1 MARTEYGTTWWGE
14 QWLNALTHIDYA
26 NRIPRGKTYAN
37 TGKVKSFRLDFEQH
51 AVKARVIGHY
61 DPFYTVTLK
70 LPEISREQREKLLDA
85 VASSPLIL
93 AKLSARELSPD
104 ILPLCEKIGI
114 RLFPASWRDM
124 DMQCSCPDSAVPCKH
139 IAAVIYKM
147 SQEID
152 ANPFILFALRGID
165 LTKELALRGVEIGRA
180 LNSELPAWRDI
191 LKRADPSDAAG
202 TFDASVMQDSNI
214 TDLYIDDD
222 NTWSAPTEAET
233 KEDWLRSL
241 SALTFKTPA
250 FEPDAQLA
258 LLSEKPAGYVGGNLR
273 ETVRKVLTAAA
284 KVAKAQ
290 LTKLSEHTPPV
301 FVSDEEHPAALIS
314 VNTWGAV
321 RTSET
326 LYWQEFDHESG
337 KLVSCRVGDMRPDGS
352 PVRVHEMFSG
362 FLNAKKLDSEAEEI
376 EAFYDAWVLA
386 AKLMMVQAAMPQ
398 IYEPAEGCFAVRW
411 IPATTSPEIRELTR
425 ELGALFLRVDKPW
438 LEILGR
444 PDAMSAVTMGEIVLG
459 IFIDSFVRA
468 GFEKVRGETLLPD
481 NTALFAADYTD
492 TLENPENTA
501 LRLRLS
507 EWLSPLAQSTASVAV
522 HLKPVLTVRD
532 PWHGSEAHDT
542 DKAAEEP
549 LTVELGFLSMDENA
563 SGGAVGAGYATLKR
577 ILADPAFKP
586 VRFDAMR
593 TAARLSNHCAELTDL
608 LRKGSET
615 TLVTMQE
622 LTPLL
627 FKAIPQL
634 RLLGVKVI
642 LPKSLRKLLA
652 PQATMQIDLA
662 ENWDVSQGFMGLMDL
677 LDFDWKVAVGGEAIS
692 REELKALSAMAGRVV
707 RFHDSFMF
715 VDEKELT
722 RIRNRIEAQ
731 KQGLTKMAIL
741 RAALTGDMDSS
752 PVQLTE
758 AVRTAL
764 QRLLKETDTPIPTT
778 VKATLRPYQERGY
791 RWMMRNVRIGIGS
804 ILADDMGLG
813 KTLQVIT
820 LLEGLRT
827 RRELKGKPALIVVP
841 TSLITNWQRET
852 ARFAPKL
859 KLHVYYGPGRA
870 LPGEKETVHAVLTTY
885 GTLRSSVNT
894 LAEHAW
900 RLLILDEAQAV
911 KNYRTST
918 FKSVRTV
925 KADGV
930 VAMSGTPVENRLMEY
945 WSIMEATNPGLLGS
959 ATGFKNTF
967 AQPIEI
973 EHDEETAEQFKR
985 VTAPFILR
993 RLKTDKAIAPELPQ
1007 KISTDEYCTL
1017 TKEQALLYD
1026 KVVKKSL
1033 EQINDGMSPMERRAM
1048 VLTLMMKLKQICNAP
1063 AQYAKDGSY
1072 ASAEYS
1078 GKMQRL
1084 FGILEDLEAAGR
1096 KVLIFTQFR
1105 EMGKLLQ
1112 KWIGEKTGSTPKFI
1126 HGGVAQKERQA
1137 IVDSFQTNRSDKVLI
1152 LSLKAAGTGLN
1163 LTAAT
1168 AIIHYDLWWNPA
1180 VENQATDR
1188 AYRIGQKSSV
1198 NVYRFISAETFEEKI
1213 NTMIE
1218 SKKALAEMTVETGE
1232 NWIGDLSKNELQEIF
1247 TLQTH

>member
-1 MARTEYGTTWWGE
+1 
-14 QWLNALTHIDYA
+14 
-26 NRIPRGKTYAN
+26 
-37 TGKVKSFRLDFEQH
+37 
-51 AVKARVIGHY
+51 
-61 DPFYTVTLK
+61 
-70 LPEISREQREKLLDA
+70 
-85 VASSPLIL
+85 
-93 AKLSARELSPD
+93 
-104 ILPLCEKIGI
+104 
-114 RLFPASWRDM
+114 
-124 DMQCSCPDSAVPCKH
+124 
-139 IAAVIYKM
+139 
-147 SQEID
+147 
-152 ANPFILFALRGID
+152 
-165 LTKELALRGVEIGRA
+165 
-180 LNSELPAWRDI
+180 
-191 LKRADPSDAAG
+191 
-202 TFDASVMQDSNI
+202 
-214 TDLYIDDD
+214 
-222 NTWSAPTEAET
+222 
-233 KEDWLRSL
+233 
-241 SALTFKTPA
+241 
-250 FEPDAQLA
+250 
-258 LLSEKPAGYVGGNLR
+258 
-273 ETVRKVLTAAA
+273 
-284 KVAKAQ
+284 
-290 LTKLSEHTPPV
+290 
-301 FVSDEEHPAALIS
+301 
-314 VNTWGAV
+314 
-321 RTSET
+321 
-326 LYWQEFDHESG
+326 
-337 KLVSCRVGDMRPDGS
+337 
-352 PVRVHEMFSG
+352 
-362 FLNAKKLDSEAEEI
+362 
-376 EAFYDAWVLA
+376 
-386 AKLMMVQAAMPQ
+386 
-398 IYEPAEGCFAVRW
+398 
-411 IPATTSPEIRELTR
+411 
-425 ELGALFLRVDKPW
+425 
-438 LEILGR
+438 
-444 PDAMSAVTMGEIVLG
+444 
-459 IFIDSFVRA
+459 
-468 GFEKVRGETLLPD
+468 
-481 NTALFAADYTD
+481 
-492 TLENPENTA
+492 
-501 LRLRLS
+501 
-507 EWLSPLAQSTASVAV
+507 
-522 HLKPVLTVRD
+522 
-532 PWHGSEAHDT
+532 
-542 DKAAEEP
+542 
-549 LTVELGFLSMDENA
+549 
-563 SGGAVGAGYATLKR
+563 
-577 ILADPAFKP
+577 
-586 VRFDAMR
+586 
-593 TAARLSNHCAELTDL
+593 
-608 LRKGSET
+608 
-615 TLVTMQE
+615 
-622 LTPLL
+622 
-627 FKAIPQL
+627 
-634 RLLGVKVI
+634 
-642 LPKSLRKLLA
+642 
-652 PQATMQIDLA
+652 
-662 ENWDVSQGFMGLMDL
+662 
-677 LDFDWKVAVGGEAIS
+677 
-692 REELKALSAMAGRVV
+692 MAGRVV

-764 QRLLKETDTPIPTT
+764 QRLLKETDTPIPAT

-894 LAEHAW
+894 LAERAW

>member
-1 MARTEYGTTWWGE
+1 M
-14 QWLNALTHIDYA
+14 
-26 NRIPRGKTYAN
+26 
-37 TGKVKSFRLDFEQH
+37 
-51 AVKARVIGHY
+51 
-61 DPFYTVTLK
+61 
-70 LPEISREQREKLLDA
+70 
-85 VASSPLIL
+85 
-93 AKLSARELSPD
+93 
-104 ILPLCEKIGI
+104 
-114 RLFPASWRDM
+114 
-124 DMQCSCPDSAVPCKH
+124 
-139 IAAVIYKM
+139 
-147 SQEID
+147 
-152 ANPFILFALRGID
+152 
-165 LTKELALRGVEIGRA
+165 
-180 LNSELPAWRDI
+180 
-191 LKRADPSDAAG
+191 
-202 TFDASVMQDSNI
+202 
-214 TDLYIDDD
+214 
-222 NTWSAPTEAET
+222 
-233 KEDWLRSL
+233 
-241 SALTFKTPA
+241 
-250 FEPDAQLA
+250 
-258 LLSEKPAGYVGGNLR
+258 
-273 ETVRKVLTAAA
+273 
-284 KVAKAQ
+284 
-290 LTKLSEHTPPV
+290 
-301 FVSDEEHPAALIS
+301 
-314 VNTWGAV
+314 
-321 RTSET
+321 
-326 LYWQEFDHESG
+326 
-337 KLVSCRVGDMRPDGS
+337 
-352 PVRVHEMFSG
+352 
-362 FLNAKKLDSEAEEI
+362 
-376 EAFYDAWVLA
+376 
-386 AKLMMVQAAMPQ
+386 
-398 IYEPAEGCFAVRW
+398 
-411 IPATTSPEIRELTR
+411 
-425 ELGALFLRVDKPW
+425 
-438 LEILGR
+438 
-444 PDAMSAVTMGEIVLG
+444 
-459 IFIDSFVRA
+459 
-468 GFEKVRGETLLPD
+468 
-481 NTALFAADYTD
+481 
-492 TLENPENTA
+492 
-501 LRLRLS
+501 
-507 EWLSPLAQSTASVAV
+507 
-522 HLKPVLTVRD
+522 
-532 PWHGSEAHDT
+532 
-542 DKAAEEP
+542 
-549 LTVELGFLSMDENA
+549 
-563 SGGAVGAGYATLKR
+563 
-577 ILADPAFKP
+577 
-586 VRFDAMR
+586 
-593 TAARLSNHCAELTDL
+593 
-608 LRKGSET
+608 
-615 TLVTMQE
+615 TMQE

-894 LAEHAW
+894 LAERAW

>member
-1 MARTEYGTTWWGE
+1 
-14 QWLNALTHIDYA
+14 
-26 NRIPRGKTYAN
+26 
-37 TGKVKSFRLDFEQH
+37 
-51 AVKARVIGHY
+51 
-61 DPFYTVTLK
+61 
-70 LPEISREQREKLLDA
+70 
-85 VASSPLIL
+85 
-93 AKLSARELSPD
+93 
-104 ILPLCEKIGI
+104 
-114 RLFPASWRDM
+114 
-124 DMQCSCPDSAVPCKH
+124 
-139 IAAVIYKM
+139 
-147 SQEID
+147 
-152 ANPFILFALRGID
+152 
-165 LTKELALRGVEIGRA
+165 
-180 LNSELPAWRDI
+180 
-191 LKRADPSDAAG
+191 
-202 TFDASVMQDSNI
+202 
-214 TDLYIDDD
+214 
-222 NTWSAPTEAET
+222 
-233 KEDWLRSL
+233 
-241 SALTFKTPA
+241 
-250 FEPDAQLA
+250 
-258 LLSEKPAGYVGGNLR
+258 
-273 ETVRKVLTAAA
+273 
-284 KVAKAQ
+284 
-290 LTKLSEHTPPV
+290 
-301 FVSDEEHPAALIS
+301 
-314 VNTWGAV
+314 
-321 RTSET
+321 
-326 LYWQEFDHESG
+326 
-337 KLVSCRVGDMRPDGS
+337 
-352 PVRVHEMFSG
+352 
-362 FLNAKKLDSEAEEI
+362 
-376 EAFYDAWVLA
+376 
-386 AKLMMVQAAMPQ
+386 
-398 IYEPAEGCFAVRW
+398 
-411 IPATTSPEIRELTR
+411 
-425 ELGALFLRVDKPW
+425 
-438 LEILGR
+438 
-444 PDAMSAVTMGEIVLG
+444 
-459 IFIDSFVRA
+459 
-468 GFEKVRGETLLPD
+468 
-481 NTALFAADYTD
+481 
-492 TLENPENTA
+492 
-501 LRLRLS
+501 
-507 EWLSPLAQSTASVAV
+507 
-522 HLKPVLTVRD
+522 
-532 PWHGSEAHDT
+532 
-542 DKAAEEP
+542 
-549 LTVELGFLSMDENA
+549 
-563 SGGAVGAGYATLKR
+563 
-577 ILADPAFKP
+577 
-586 VRFDAMR
+586 MR

-764 QRLLKETDTPIPTT
+764 QRLLKETDTPIPAT

-894 LAEHAW
+894 LAERAW
-900 RLLILDEAQAV
+900 RLLILDEAQSV

>member
-1 MARTEYGTTWWGE
+1 
-14 QWLNALTHIDYA
+14 
-26 NRIPRGKTYAN
+26 
-37 TGKVKSFRLDFEQH
+37 
-51 AVKARVIGHY
+51 
-61 DPFYTVTLK
+61 
-70 LPEISREQREKLLDA
+70 
-85 VASSPLIL
+85 
-93 AKLSARELSPD
+93 
-104 ILPLCEKIGI
+104 
-114 RLFPASWRDM
+114 
-124 DMQCSCPDSAVPCKH
+124 
-139 IAAVIYKM
+139 
-147 SQEID
+147 
-152 ANPFILFALRGID
+152 
-165 LTKELALRGVEIGRA
+165 
-180 LNSELPAWRDI
+180 
-191 LKRADPSDAAG
+191 
-202 TFDASVMQDSNI
+202 
-214 TDLYIDDD
+214 
-222 NTWSAPTEAET
+222 
-233 KEDWLRSL
+233 
-241 SALTFKTPA
+241 
-250 FEPDAQLA
+250 
-258 LLSEKPAGYVGGNLR
+258 
-273 ETVRKVLTAAA
+273 
-284 KVAKAQ
+284 
-290 LTKLSEHTPPV
+290 
-301 FVSDEEHPAALIS
+301 
-314 VNTWGAV
+314 
-321 RTSET
+321 
-326 LYWQEFDHESG
+326 
-337 KLVSCRVGDMRPDGS
+337 
-352 PVRVHEMFSG
+352 
-362 FLNAKKLDSEAEEI
+362 
-376 EAFYDAWVLA
+376 
-386 AKLMMVQAAMPQ
+386 
-398 IYEPAEGCFAVRW
+398 
-411 IPATTSPEIRELTR
+411 
-425 ELGALFLRVDKPW
+425 
-438 LEILGR
+438 
-444 PDAMSAVTMGEIVLG
+444 
-459 IFIDSFVRA
+459 
-468 GFEKVRGETLLPD
+468 
-481 NTALFAADYTD
+481 
-492 TLENPENTA
+492 
-501 LRLRLS
+501 
-507 EWLSPLAQSTASVAV
+507 
-522 HLKPVLTVRD
+522 
-532 PWHGSEAHDT
+532 
-542 DKAAEEP
+542 
-549 LTVELGFLSMDENA
+549 
-563 SGGAVGAGYATLKR
+563 
-577 ILADPAFKP
+577 
-586 VRFDAMR
+586 
-593 TAARLSNHCAELTDL
+593 
-608 LRKGSET
+608 
-615 TLVTMQE
+615 
-622 LTPLL
+622 
-627 FKAIPQL
+627 
-634 RLLGVKVI
+634 
-642 LPKSLRKLLA
+642 
-652 PQATMQIDLA
+652 
-662 ENWDVSQGFMGLMDL
+662 MGLMDL

-894 LAEHAW
+894 LAERAW

-993 RLKTDKAIAPELPQ
+993 RPKTDKAIAPELPQ

>member
-1 MARTEYGTTWWGE
+1 
-14 QWLNALTHIDYA
+14 
-26 NRIPRGKTYAN
+26 
-37 TGKVKSFRLDFEQH
+37 
-51 AVKARVIGHY
+51 
-61 DPFYTVTLK
+61 
-70 LPEISREQREKLLDA
+70 
-85 VASSPLIL
+85 
-93 AKLSARELSPD
+93 
-104 ILPLCEKIGI
+104 
-114 RLFPASWRDM
+114 
-124 DMQCSCPDSAVPCKH
+124 
-139 IAAVIYKM
+139 
-147 SQEID
+147 
-152 ANPFILFALRGID
+152 
-165 LTKELALRGVEIGRA
+165 
-180 LNSELPAWRDI
+180 
-191 LKRADPSDAAG
+191 
-202 TFDASVMQDSNI
+202 
-214 TDLYIDDD
+214 
-222 NTWSAPTEAET
+222 
-233 KEDWLRSL
+233 
-241 SALTFKTPA
+241 
-250 FEPDAQLA
+250 
-258 LLSEKPAGYVGGNLR
+258 
-273 ETVRKVLTAAA
+273 
-284 KVAKAQ
+284 
-290 LTKLSEHTPPV
+290 
-301 FVSDEEHPAALIS
+301 
-314 VNTWGAV
+314 
-321 RTSET
+321 
-326 LYWQEFDHESG
+326 
-337 KLVSCRVGDMRPDGS
+337 
-352 PVRVHEMFSG
+352 
-362 FLNAKKLDSEAEEI
+362 
-376 EAFYDAWVLA
+376 
-386 AKLMMVQAAMPQ
+386 
-398 IYEPAEGCFAVRW
+398 
-411 IPATTSPEIRELTR
+411 
-425 ELGALFLRVDKPW
+425 
-438 LEILGR
+438 
-444 PDAMSAVTMGEIVLG
+444 
-459 IFIDSFVRA
+459 
-468 GFEKVRGETLLPD
+468 
-481 NTALFAADYTD
+481 
-492 TLENPENTA
+492 
-501 LRLRLS
+501 
-507 EWLSPLAQSTASVAV
+507 
-522 HLKPVLTVRD
+522 
-532 PWHGSEAHDT
+532 
-542 DKAAEEP
+542 
-549 LTVELGFLSMDENA
+549 
-563 SGGAVGAGYATLKR
+563 
-577 ILADPAFKP
+577 
-586 VRFDAMR
+586 
-593 TAARLSNHCAELTDL
+593 
-608 LRKGSET
+608 
-615 TLVTMQE
+615 MQE

-764 QRLLKETDTPIPTT
+764 QRLLKETDTPIPAT

-894 LAEHAW
+894 LAERAW

>member
-1 MARTEYGTTWWGE
+1 
-14 QWLNALTHIDYA
+14 
-26 NRIPRGKTYAN
+26 
-37 TGKVKSFRLDFEQH
+37 
-51 AVKARVIGHY
+51 
-61 DPFYTVTLK
+61 
-70 LPEISREQREKLLDA
+70 
-85 VASSPLIL
+85 
-93 AKLSARELSPD
+93 
-104 ILPLCEKIGI
+104 
-114 RLFPASWRDM
+114 
-124 DMQCSCPDSAVPCKH
+124 
-139 IAAVIYKM
+139 
-147 SQEID
+147 
-152 ANPFILFALRGID
+152 
-165 LTKELALRGVEIGRA
+165 
-180 LNSELPAWRDI
+180 
-191 LKRADPSDAAG
+191 
-202 TFDASVMQDSNI
+202 
-214 TDLYIDDD
+214 
-222 NTWSAPTEAET
+222 
-233 KEDWLRSL
+233 
-241 SALTFKTPA
+241 
-250 FEPDAQLA
+250 
-258 LLSEKPAGYVGGNLR
+258 
-273 ETVRKVLTAAA
+273 
-284 KVAKAQ
+284 
-290 LTKLSEHTPPV
+290 
-301 FVSDEEHPAALIS
+301 
-314 VNTWGAV
+314 
-321 RTSET
+321 
-326 LYWQEFDHESG
+326 
-337 KLVSCRVGDMRPDGS
+337 
-352 PVRVHEMFSG
+352 
-362 FLNAKKLDSEAEEI
+362 
-376 EAFYDAWVLA
+376 
-386 AKLMMVQAAMPQ
+386 
-398 IYEPAEGCFAVRW
+398 
-411 IPATTSPEIRELTR
+411 
-425 ELGALFLRVDKPW
+425 
-438 LEILGR
+438 
-444 PDAMSAVTMGEIVLG
+444 
-459 IFIDSFVRA
+459 
-468 GFEKVRGETLLPD
+468 
-481 NTALFAADYTD
+481 
-492 TLENPENTA
+492 
-501 LRLRLS
+501 
-507 EWLSPLAQSTASVAV
+507 
-522 HLKPVLTVRD
+522 
-532 PWHGSEAHDT
+532 
-542 DKAAEEP
+542 
-549 LTVELGFLSMDENA
+549 MDENA

-764 QRLLKETDTPIPTT
+764 QRLLKETDTPIPAT

-894 LAEHAW
+894 LAERAW

>member
-1 MARTEYGTTWWGE
+1 M
-14 QWLNALTHIDYA
+14 
-26 NRIPRGKTYAN
+26 
-37 TGKVKSFRLDFEQH
+37 
-51 AVKARVIGHY
+51 
-61 DPFYTVTLK
+61 
-70 LPEISREQREKLLDA
+70 
-85 VASSPLIL
+85 
-93 AKLSARELSPD
+93 
-104 ILPLCEKIGI
+104 
-114 RLFPASWRDM
+114 
-124 DMQCSCPDSAVPCKH
+124 
-139 IAAVIYKM
+139 
-147 SQEID
+147 
-152 ANPFILFALRGID
+152 
-165 LTKELALRGVEIGRA
+165 
-180 LNSELPAWRDI
+180 
-191 LKRADPSDAAG
+191 
-202 TFDASVMQDSNI
+202 
-214 TDLYIDDD
+214 
-222 NTWSAPTEAET
+222 
-233 KEDWLRSL
+233 
-241 SALTFKTPA
+241 
-250 FEPDAQLA
+250 
-258 LLSEKPAGYVGGNLR
+258 
-273 ETVRKVLTAAA
+273 
-284 KVAKAQ
+284 
-290 LTKLSEHTPPV
+290 
-301 FVSDEEHPAALIS
+301 
-314 VNTWGAV
+314 
-321 RTSET
+321 
-326 LYWQEFDHESG
+326 
-337 KLVSCRVGDMRPDGS
+337 
-352 PVRVHEMFSG
+352 
-362 FLNAKKLDSEAEEI
+362 
-376 EAFYDAWVLA
+376 
-386 AKLMMVQAAMPQ
+386 
-398 IYEPAEGCFAVRW
+398 
-411 IPATTSPEIRELTR
+411 
-425 ELGALFLRVDKPW
+425 
-438 LEILGR
+438 
-444 PDAMSAVTMGEIVLG
+444 
-459 IFIDSFVRA
+459 
-468 GFEKVRGETLLPD
+468 
-481 NTALFAADYTD
+481 
-492 TLENPENTA
+492 
-501 LRLRLS
+501 
-507 EWLSPLAQSTASVAV
+507 
-522 HLKPVLTVRD
+522 
-532 PWHGSEAHDT
+532 
-542 DKAAEEP
+542 
-549 LTVELGFLSMDENA
+549 
-563 SGGAVGAGYATLKR
+563 KR

-692 REELKALSAMAGRVV
+692 CEELKALSAMAGRVV

-764 QRLLKETDTPIPTT
+764 QRLLKETDTPIPAT

-894 LAEHAW
+894 LAERAW

>member
-37 TGKVKSFRLDFEQH
+37 TGKVKSFRLDFDKH

-104 ILPLCEKIGI
+104 ILPLCEKLGI

-191 LKRADPSDAAG
+191 LKRADTSDTAD
-202 TFDASVMQDSNI
+202 TFDASVMHENDI
-214 TDLYIDDD
+214 TDLYIHDD
-222 NTWSAPTEAET
+222 NTWSAPTEEES

-241 SALTFKTPA
+241 SALTFKTPS

-258 LLSEKPAGYVGGNLR
+258 LLAEKPAGYVGGNLR

-301 FVSDEEHPAALIS
+301 FISDEEHPAALIS

-321 RTSET
+321 RTAET
-326 LYWQEFDHESG
+326 LSWQEFDHESG
-337 KLVSCRVGDMRPDGS
+337 KLMPCRVGETRPDGT
-352 PVRVHEMFSG
+352 VIRVHEMFSG

-376 EAFYDAWVLA
+376 EALYDAWVFA
-386 AKLMMVQAAMPQ
+386 AKLMMAEAAMPQ

-411 IPATTSPEIRELTR
+411 IPATTSPEIRDLTR

-481 NTALFAADYTD
+481 DNALFAADYTD
-492 TLENPENTA
+492 TLENPENAA

-532 PWHGSEAHDT
+532 PWHGEEAHDT
-542 DKAAEEP
+542 DTAAEEP
-549 LTVELGFLSMDENA
+549 LTVELGFLSMDESA
-563 SGGAVGAGYATLKR
+563 TGGAVGAGYATLKR

-593 TAARLSNHCAELTDL
+593 TAARLSNHCAELTEL

-652 PQATMQIDLA
+652 PQTTMQIDLT
-662 ENWDVSQGFMGLMDL
+662 EDWDVSQGFMGLMDL

-692 REELKALSAMAGRVV
+692 REELKALTAMAGRVV
-707 RFHDSFMF
+707 RFRDNFMF

-764 QRLLKETDTPIPTT
+764 QTLLKETDTPVPST

-859 KLHVYYGPGRA
+859 KLHVYYGPGRT

-885 GTLRSSVNT
+885 GTLRSSIKT
-894 LAEHAW
+894 LEDRAW

-918 FKSVRTV
+918 FKSVRNV

-945 WSIMEATNPGLLGS
+945 WSIMEAANPGLLGS
-959 ATGFKNTF
+959 AARFKEDF
-967 AQPIEI
+967 AQPIEL
-973 EHDEETAEQFKR
+973 EHNAETAEQFKR

-993 RLKTDKAIAPELPQ
+993 RLKTDKAIAPDLPQ

-1026 KVVKKSL
+1026 KVVKKTL
-1033 EQINDGMSPMERRAM
+1033 KQIDGMSPMERRAT

-1112 KWIGEKTGSTPKFI
+1112 KWIGEKTGTTPKFI

-1232 NWIGDLSKNELQEIF
+1232 NWIGDLSKDELQEIF

>member
-1 MARTEYGTTWWGE
+1 M
-14 QWLNALTHIDYA
+14 
-26 NRIPRGKTYAN
+26 
-37 TGKVKSFRLDFEQH
+37 
-51 AVKARVIGHY
+51 
-61 DPFYTVTLK
+61 
-70 LPEISREQREKLLDA
+70 
-85 VASSPLIL
+85 
-93 AKLSARELSPD
+93 
-104 ILPLCEKIGI
+104 
-114 RLFPASWRDM
+114 
-124 DMQCSCPDSAVPCKH
+124 
-139 IAAVIYKM
+139 
-147 SQEID
+147 
-152 ANPFILFALRGID
+152 
-165 LTKELALRGVEIGRA
+165 
-180 LNSELPAWRDI
+180 
-191 LKRADPSDAAG
+191 
-202 TFDASVMQDSNI
+202 
-214 TDLYIDDD
+214 
-222 NTWSAPTEAET
+222 
-233 KEDWLRSL
+233 
-241 SALTFKTPA
+241 
-250 FEPDAQLA
+250 
-258 LLSEKPAGYVGGNLR
+258 
-273 ETVRKVLTAAA
+273 
-284 KVAKAQ
+284 
-290 LTKLSEHTPPV
+290 
-301 FVSDEEHPAALIS
+301 
-314 VNTWGAV
+314 
-321 RTSET
+321 
-326 LYWQEFDHESG
+326 
-337 KLVSCRVGDMRPDGS
+337 
-352 PVRVHEMFSG
+352 
-362 FLNAKKLDSEAEEI
+362 
-376 EAFYDAWVLA
+376 
-386 AKLMMVQAAMPQ
+386 
-398 IYEPAEGCFAVRW
+398 
-411 IPATTSPEIRELTR
+411 
-425 ELGALFLRVDKPW
+425 
-438 LEILGR
+438 
-444 PDAMSAVTMGEIVLG
+444 
-459 IFIDSFVRA
+459 
-468 GFEKVRGETLLPD
+468 
-481 NTALFAADYTD
+481 
-492 TLENPENTA
+492 
-501 LRLRLS
+501 
-507 EWLSPLAQSTASVAV
+507 
-522 HLKPVLTVRD
+522 
-532 PWHGSEAHDT
+532 
-542 DKAAEEP
+542 
-549 LTVELGFLSMDENA
+549 
-563 SGGAVGAGYATLKR
+563 
-577 ILADPAFKP
+577 
-586 VRFDAMR
+586 
-593 TAARLSNHCAELTDL
+593 
-608 LRKGSET
+608 
-615 TLVTMQE
+615 
-622 LTPLL
+622 
-627 FKAIPQL
+627 
-634 RLLGVKVI
+634 I

-764 QRLLKETDTPIPTT
+764 QRLLKETDTPIPAT

-894 LAEHAW
+894 LAERAW

>member
-1 MARTEYGTTWWGE
+1 
-14 QWLNALTHIDYA
+14 
-26 NRIPRGKTYAN
+26 
-37 TGKVKSFRLDFEQH
+37 
-51 AVKARVIGHY
+51 
-61 DPFYTVTLK
+61 
-70 LPEISREQREKLLDA
+70 
-85 VASSPLIL
+85 
-93 AKLSARELSPD
+93 
-104 ILPLCEKIGI
+104 
-114 RLFPASWRDM
+114 
-124 DMQCSCPDSAVPCKH
+124 
-139 IAAVIYKM
+139 
-147 SQEID
+147 
-152 ANPFILFALRGID
+152 
-165 LTKELALRGVEIGRA
+165 
-180 LNSELPAWRDI
+180 
-191 LKRADPSDAAG
+191 
-202 TFDASVMQDSNI
+202 
-214 TDLYIDDD
+214 
-222 NTWSAPTEAET
+222 
-233 KEDWLRSL
+233 
-241 SALTFKTPA
+241 
-250 FEPDAQLA
+250 
-258 LLSEKPAGYVGGNLR
+258 
-273 ETVRKVLTAAA
+273 
-284 KVAKAQ
+284 
-290 LTKLSEHTPPV
+290 
-301 FVSDEEHPAALIS
+301 
-314 VNTWGAV
+314 
-321 RTSET
+321 
-326 LYWQEFDHESG
+326 
-337 KLVSCRVGDMRPDGS
+337 
-352 PVRVHEMFSG
+352 
-362 FLNAKKLDSEAEEI
+362 
-376 EAFYDAWVLA
+376 
-386 AKLMMVQAAMPQ
+386 
-398 IYEPAEGCFAVRW
+398 
-411 IPATTSPEIRELTR
+411 
-425 ELGALFLRVDKPW
+425 
-438 LEILGR
+438 
-444 PDAMSAVTMGEIVLG
+444 
-459 IFIDSFVRA
+459 
-468 GFEKVRGETLLPD
+468 
-481 NTALFAADYTD
+481 
-492 TLENPENTA
+492 
-501 LRLRLS
+501 
-507 EWLSPLAQSTASVAV
+507 
-522 HLKPVLTVRD
+522 
-532 PWHGSEAHDT
+532 
-542 DKAAEEP
+542 
-549 LTVELGFLSMDENA
+549 
-563 SGGAVGAGYATLKR
+563 
-577 ILADPAFKP
+577 
-586 VRFDAMR
+586 MR

-692 REELKALSAMAGRVV
+692 CEELKALSAMAGRVV

-764 QRLLKETDTPIPTT
+764 QRLLKETDTPIPAT

-894 LAEHAW
+894 LAERAW

>member
-1 MARTEYGTTWWGE
+1 
-14 QWLNALTHIDYA
+14 
-26 NRIPRGKTYAN
+26 
-37 TGKVKSFRLDFEQH
+37 
-51 AVKARVIGHY
+51 
-61 DPFYTVTLK
+61 
-70 LPEISREQREKLLDA
+70 
-85 VASSPLIL
+85 
-93 AKLSARELSPD
+93 
-104 ILPLCEKIGI
+104 
-114 RLFPASWRDM
+114 
-124 DMQCSCPDSAVPCKH
+124 
-139 IAAVIYKM
+139 
-147 SQEID
+147 
-152 ANPFILFALRGID
+152 
-165 LTKELALRGVEIGRA
+165 
-180 LNSELPAWRDI
+180 
-191 LKRADPSDAAG
+191 
-202 TFDASVMQDSNI
+202 
-214 TDLYIDDD
+214 
-222 NTWSAPTEAET
+222 
-233 KEDWLRSL
+233 
-241 SALTFKTPA
+241 
-250 FEPDAQLA
+250 
-258 LLSEKPAGYVGGNLR
+258 
-273 ETVRKVLTAAA
+273 
-284 KVAKAQ
+284 
-290 LTKLSEHTPPV
+290 
-301 FVSDEEHPAALIS
+301 
-314 VNTWGAV
+314 
-321 RTSET
+321 
-326 LYWQEFDHESG
+326 
-337 KLVSCRVGDMRPDGS
+337 
-352 PVRVHEMFSG
+352 
-362 FLNAKKLDSEAEEI
+362 
-376 EAFYDAWVLA
+376 
-386 AKLMMVQAAMPQ
+386 
-398 IYEPAEGCFAVRW
+398 
-411 IPATTSPEIRELTR
+411 
-425 ELGALFLRVDKPW
+425 
-438 LEILGR
+438 
-444 PDAMSAVTMGEIVLG
+444 
-459 IFIDSFVRA
+459 
-468 GFEKVRGETLLPD
+468 
-481 NTALFAADYTD
+481 
-492 TLENPENTA
+492 
-501 LRLRLS
+501 
-507 EWLSPLAQSTASVAV
+507 
-522 HLKPVLTVRD
+522 
-532 PWHGSEAHDT
+532 
-542 DKAAEEP
+542 
-549 LTVELGFLSMDENA
+549 
-563 SGGAVGAGYATLKR
+563 
-577 ILADPAFKP
+577 
-586 VRFDAMR
+586 
-593 TAARLSNHCAELTDL
+593 
-608 LRKGSET
+608 
-615 TLVTMQE
+615 
-622 LTPLL
+622 
-627 FKAIPQL
+627 
-634 RLLGVKVI
+634 
-642 LPKSLRKLLA
+642 
-652 PQATMQIDLA
+652 MQIDLA

-764 QRLLKETDTPIPTT
+764 QRLLKETDTPIPAT

-894 LAEHAW
+894 LAERAW

>member
-1 MARTEYGTTWWGE
+1 
-14 QWLNALTHIDYA
+14 
-26 NRIPRGKTYAN
+26 
-37 TGKVKSFRLDFEQH
+37 
-51 AVKARVIGHY
+51 
-61 DPFYTVTLK
+61 
-70 LPEISREQREKLLDA
+70 
-85 VASSPLIL
+85 
-93 AKLSARELSPD
+93 
-104 ILPLCEKIGI
+104 
-114 RLFPASWRDM
+114 
-124 DMQCSCPDSAVPCKH
+124 
-139 IAAVIYKM
+139 
-147 SQEID
+147 
-152 ANPFILFALRGID
+152 
-165 LTKELALRGVEIGRA
+165 
-180 LNSELPAWRDI
+180 
-191 LKRADPSDAAG
+191 
-202 TFDASVMQDSNI
+202 
-214 TDLYIDDD
+214 
-222 NTWSAPTEAET
+222 
-233 KEDWLRSL
+233 
-241 SALTFKTPA
+241 
-250 FEPDAQLA
+250 
-258 LLSEKPAGYVGGNLR
+258 
-273 ETVRKVLTAAA
+273 
-284 KVAKAQ
+284 
-290 LTKLSEHTPPV
+290 
-301 FVSDEEHPAALIS
+301 
-314 VNTWGAV
+314 
-321 RTSET
+321 
-326 LYWQEFDHESG
+326 
-337 KLVSCRVGDMRPDGS
+337 
-352 PVRVHEMFSG
+352 
-362 FLNAKKLDSEAEEI
+362 
-376 EAFYDAWVLA
+376 
-386 AKLMMVQAAMPQ
+386 
-398 IYEPAEGCFAVRW
+398 
-411 IPATTSPEIRELTR
+411 
-425 ELGALFLRVDKPW
+425 
-438 LEILGR
+438 
-444 PDAMSAVTMGEIVLG
+444 
-459 IFIDSFVRA
+459 
-468 GFEKVRGETLLPD
+468 
-481 NTALFAADYTD
+481 
-492 TLENPENTA
+492 
-501 LRLRLS
+501 
-507 EWLSPLAQSTASVAV
+507 
-522 HLKPVLTVRD
+522 
-532 PWHGSEAHDT
+532 
-542 DKAAEEP
+542 
-549 LTVELGFLSMDENA
+549 
-563 SGGAVGAGYATLKR
+563 
-577 ILADPAFKP
+577 
-586 VRFDAMR
+586 
-593 TAARLSNHCAELTDL
+593 
-608 LRKGSET
+608 
-615 TLVTMQE
+615 
-622 LTPLL
+622 
-627 FKAIPQL
+627 
-634 RLLGVKVI
+634 
-642 LPKSLRKLLA
+642 
-652 PQATMQIDLA
+652 
-662 ENWDVSQGFMGLMDL
+662 MGLMDL

-894 LAEHAW
+894 LAERAW

-945 WSIMEATNPGLLGS
+945 WSIMEATNSGLLGS

>member
-1 MARTEYGTTWWGE
+1 
-14 QWLNALTHIDYA
+14 
-26 NRIPRGKTYAN
+26 
-37 TGKVKSFRLDFEQH
+37 
-51 AVKARVIGHY
+51 
-61 DPFYTVTLK
+61 
-70 LPEISREQREKLLDA
+70 
-85 VASSPLIL
+85 
-93 AKLSARELSPD
+93 
-104 ILPLCEKIGI
+104 
-114 RLFPASWRDM
+114 
-124 DMQCSCPDSAVPCKH
+124 
-139 IAAVIYKM
+139 
-147 SQEID
+147 
-152 ANPFILFALRGID
+152 
-165 LTKELALRGVEIGRA
+165 
-180 LNSELPAWRDI
+180 
-191 LKRADPSDAAG
+191 
-202 TFDASVMQDSNI
+202 
-214 TDLYIDDD
+214 
-222 NTWSAPTEAET
+222 
-233 KEDWLRSL
+233 
-241 SALTFKTPA
+241 
-250 FEPDAQLA
+250 
-258 LLSEKPAGYVGGNLR
+258 
-273 ETVRKVLTAAA
+273 
-284 KVAKAQ
+284 
-290 LTKLSEHTPPV
+290 
-301 FVSDEEHPAALIS
+301 
-314 VNTWGAV
+314 
-321 RTSET
+321 
-326 LYWQEFDHESG
+326 
-337 KLVSCRVGDMRPDGS
+337 
-352 PVRVHEMFSG
+352 
-362 FLNAKKLDSEAEEI
+362 
-376 EAFYDAWVLA
+376 
-386 AKLMMVQAAMPQ
+386 
-398 IYEPAEGCFAVRW
+398 
-411 IPATTSPEIRELTR
+411 
-425 ELGALFLRVDKPW
+425 
-438 LEILGR
+438 
-444 PDAMSAVTMGEIVLG
+444 
-459 IFIDSFVRA
+459 
-468 GFEKVRGETLLPD
+468 
-481 NTALFAADYTD
+481 
-492 TLENPENTA
+492 
-501 LRLRLS
+501 
-507 EWLSPLAQSTASVAV
+507 
-522 HLKPVLTVRD
+522 
-532 PWHGSEAHDT
+532 
-542 DKAAEEP
+542 
-549 LTVELGFLSMDENA
+549 MDENA

-764 QRLLKETDTPIPTT
+764 QRLLKETDTPIPAT

-894 LAEHAW
+894 LAERAW
-900 RLLILDEAQAV
+900 RLLILDEAQAI

-1033 EQINDGMSPMERRAM
+1033 EQIIPW
-1048 VLTLMMKLKQICNAP
+1048 
-1063 AQYAKDGSY
+1063 
-1072 ASAEYS
+1072 SAVRWFS
-1078 GKMQRL
+1078 
-1084 FGILEDLEAAGR
+1084 
-1096 KVLIFTQFR
+1096 
-1105 EMGKLLQ
+1105 
-1112 KWIGEKTGSTPKFI
+1112 
-1126 HGGVAQKERQA
+1126 
-1137 IVDSFQTNRSDKVLI
+1137 RS
-1152 LSLKAAGTGLN
+1152 
-1163 LTAAT
+1163 
-1168 AIIHYDLWWNPA
+1168 
-1180 VENQATDR
+1180 
-1188 AYRIGQKSSV
+1188 
-1198 NVYRFISAETFEEKI
+1198 
-1213 NTMIE
+1213 
-1218 SKKALAEMTVETGE
+1218 
-1232 NWIGDLSKNELQEIF
+1232 
-1247 TLQTH
+1247 

>member
-1 MARTEYGTTWWGE
+1 
-14 QWLNALTHIDYA
+14 
-26 NRIPRGKTYAN
+26 
-37 TGKVKSFRLDFEQH
+37 
-51 AVKARVIGHY
+51 
-61 DPFYTVTLK
+61 
-70 LPEISREQREKLLDA
+70 
-85 VASSPLIL
+85 
-93 AKLSARELSPD
+93 
-104 ILPLCEKIGI
+104 
-114 RLFPASWRDM
+114 
-124 DMQCSCPDSAVPCKH
+124 
-139 IAAVIYKM
+139 
-147 SQEID
+147 
-152 ANPFILFALRGID
+152 
-165 LTKELALRGVEIGRA
+165 
-180 LNSELPAWRDI
+180 
-191 LKRADPSDAAG
+191 
-202 TFDASVMQDSNI
+202 
-214 TDLYIDDD
+214 
-222 NTWSAPTEAET
+222 
-233 KEDWLRSL
+233 
-241 SALTFKTPA
+241 
-250 FEPDAQLA
+250 
-258 LLSEKPAGYVGGNLR
+258 
-273 ETVRKVLTAAA
+273 
-284 KVAKAQ
+284 
-290 LTKLSEHTPPV
+290 
-301 FVSDEEHPAALIS
+301 
-314 VNTWGAV
+314 
-321 RTSET
+321 
-326 LYWQEFDHESG
+326 
-337 KLVSCRVGDMRPDGS
+337 
-352 PVRVHEMFSG
+352 
-362 FLNAKKLDSEAEEI
+362 
-376 EAFYDAWVLA
+376 
-386 AKLMMVQAAMPQ
+386 
-398 IYEPAEGCFAVRW
+398 
-411 IPATTSPEIRELTR
+411 
-425 ELGALFLRVDKPW
+425 
-438 LEILGR
+438 
-444 PDAMSAVTMGEIVLG
+444 
-459 IFIDSFVRA
+459 
-468 GFEKVRGETLLPD
+468 
-481 NTALFAADYTD
+481 
-492 TLENPENTA
+492 
-501 LRLRLS
+501 
-507 EWLSPLAQSTASVAV
+507 
-522 HLKPVLTVRD
+522 
-532 PWHGSEAHDT
+532 
-542 DKAAEEP
+542 
-549 LTVELGFLSMDENA
+549 
-563 SGGAVGAGYATLKR
+563 
-577 ILADPAFKP
+577 
-586 VRFDAMR
+586 
-593 TAARLSNHCAELTDL
+593 
-608 LRKGSET
+608 
-615 TLVTMQE
+615 
-622 LTPLL
+622 
-627 FKAIPQL
+627 
-634 RLLGVKVI
+634 
-642 LPKSLRKLLA
+642 
-652 PQATMQIDLA
+652 
-662 ENWDVSQGFMGLMDL
+662 
-677 LDFDWKVAVGGEAIS
+677 
-692 REELKALSAMAGRVV
+692 
-707 RFHDSFMF
+707 
-715 VDEKELT
+715 
-722 RIRNRIEAQ
+722 
-731 KQGLTKMAIL
+731 
-741 RAALTGDMDSS
+741 
-752 PVQLTE
+752 
-758 AVRTAL
+758 
-764 QRLLKETDTPIPTT
+764 
-778 VKATLRPYQERGY
+778 
-791 RWMMRNVRIGIGS
+791 MMRNVRIGIGS

-859 KLHVYYGPGRA
+859 KLHVYYGPGPA

-894 LAEHAW
+894 LAERAW

>member
-1 MARTEYGTTWWGE
+1 MT
-14 QWLNALTHIDYA
+14 
-26 NRIPRGKTYAN
+26 
-37 TGKVKSFRLDFEQH
+37 
-51 AVKARVIGHY
+51 
-61 DPFYTVTLK
+61 
-70 LPEISREQREKLLDA
+70 
-85 VASSPLIL
+85 
-93 AKLSARELSPD
+93 
-104 ILPLCEKIGI
+104 
-114 RLFPASWRDM
+114 
-124 DMQCSCPDSAVPCKH
+124 
-139 IAAVIYKM
+139 
-147 SQEID
+147 
-152 ANPFILFALRGID
+152 
-165 LTKELALRGVEIGRA
+165 
-180 LNSELPAWRDI
+180 
-191 LKRADPSDAAG
+191 
-202 TFDASVMQDSNI
+202 
-214 TDLYIDDD
+214 
-222 NTWSAPTEAET
+222 
-233 KEDWLRSL
+233 
-241 SALTFKTPA
+241 
-250 FEPDAQLA
+250 
-258 LLSEKPAGYVGGNLR
+258 
-273 ETVRKVLTAAA
+273 
-284 KVAKAQ
+284 
-290 LTKLSEHTPPV
+290 
-301 FVSDEEHPAALIS
+301 
-314 VNTWGAV
+314 
-321 RTSET
+321 
-326 LYWQEFDHESG
+326 
-337 KLVSCRVGDMRPDGS
+337 
-352 PVRVHEMFSG
+352 
-362 FLNAKKLDSEAEEI
+362 
-376 EAFYDAWVLA
+376 
-386 AKLMMVQAAMPQ
+386 
-398 IYEPAEGCFAVRW
+398 
-411 IPATTSPEIRELTR
+411 
-425 ELGALFLRVDKPW
+425 
-438 LEILGR
+438 
-444 PDAMSAVTMGEIVLG
+444 
-459 IFIDSFVRA
+459 
-468 GFEKVRGETLLPD
+468 
-481 NTALFAADYTD
+481 
-492 TLENPENTA
+492 
-501 LRLRLS
+501 
-507 EWLSPLAQSTASVAV
+507 
-522 HLKPVLTVRD
+522 
-532 PWHGSEAHDT
+532 
-542 DKAAEEP
+542 
-549 LTVELGFLSMDENA
+549 
-563 SGGAVGAGYATLKR
+563 
-577 ILADPAFKP
+577 
-586 VRFDAMR
+586 
-593 TAARLSNHCAELTDL
+593 
-608 LRKGSET
+608 
-615 TLVTMQE
+615 
-622 LTPLL
+622 
-627 FKAIPQL
+627 
-634 RLLGVKVI
+634 
-642 LPKSLRKLLA
+642 
-652 PQATMQIDLA
+652 
-662 ENWDVSQGFMGLMDL
+662 L

-894 LAEHAW
+894 LAERAW

>member
-1 MARTEYGTTWWGE
+1 
-14 QWLNALTHIDYA
+14 
-26 NRIPRGKTYAN
+26 
-37 TGKVKSFRLDFEQH
+37 
-51 AVKARVIGHY
+51 
-61 DPFYTVTLK
+61 
-70 LPEISREQREKLLDA
+70 
-85 VASSPLIL
+85 
-93 AKLSARELSPD
+93 
-104 ILPLCEKIGI
+104 
-114 RLFPASWRDM
+114 
-124 DMQCSCPDSAVPCKH
+124 
-139 IAAVIYKM
+139 
-147 SQEID
+147 
-152 ANPFILFALRGID
+152 
-165 LTKELALRGVEIGRA
+165 
-180 LNSELPAWRDI
+180 
-191 LKRADPSDAAG
+191 
-202 TFDASVMQDSNI
+202 
-214 TDLYIDDD
+214 
-222 NTWSAPTEAET
+222 
-233 KEDWLRSL
+233 
-241 SALTFKTPA
+241 
-250 FEPDAQLA
+250 
-258 LLSEKPAGYVGGNLR
+258 
-273 ETVRKVLTAAA
+273 
-284 KVAKAQ
+284 
-290 LTKLSEHTPPV
+290 
-301 FVSDEEHPAALIS
+301 
-314 VNTWGAV
+314 
-321 RTSET
+321 
-326 LYWQEFDHESG
+326 
-337 KLVSCRVGDMRPDGS
+337 
-352 PVRVHEMFSG
+352 
-362 FLNAKKLDSEAEEI
+362 
-376 EAFYDAWVLA
+376 
-386 AKLMMVQAAMPQ
+386 
-398 IYEPAEGCFAVRW
+398 
-411 IPATTSPEIRELTR
+411 
-425 ELGALFLRVDKPW
+425 
-438 LEILGR
+438 
-444 PDAMSAVTMGEIVLG
+444 
-459 IFIDSFVRA
+459 
-468 GFEKVRGETLLPD
+468 
-481 NTALFAADYTD
+481 
-492 TLENPENTA
+492 
-501 LRLRLS
+501 
-507 EWLSPLAQSTASVAV
+507 
-522 HLKPVLTVRD
+522 
-532 PWHGSEAHDT
+532 
-542 DKAAEEP
+542 
-549 LTVELGFLSMDENA
+549 MDENS

-894 LAEHAW
+894 LAERAW

>member
-1 MARTEYGTTWWGE
+1 
-14 QWLNALTHIDYA
+14 
-26 NRIPRGKTYAN
+26 
-37 TGKVKSFRLDFEQH
+37 
-51 AVKARVIGHY
+51 
-61 DPFYTVTLK
+61 
-70 LPEISREQREKLLDA
+70 
-85 VASSPLIL
+85 
-93 AKLSARELSPD
+93 
-104 ILPLCEKIGI
+104 
-114 RLFPASWRDM
+114 
-124 DMQCSCPDSAVPCKH
+124 
-139 IAAVIYKM
+139 
-147 SQEID
+147 
-152 ANPFILFALRGID
+152 
-165 LTKELALRGVEIGRA
+165 
-180 LNSELPAWRDI
+180 
-191 LKRADPSDAAG
+191 
-202 TFDASVMQDSNI
+202 
-214 TDLYIDDD
+214 
-222 NTWSAPTEAET
+222 
-233 KEDWLRSL
+233 
-241 SALTFKTPA
+241 
-250 FEPDAQLA
+250 
-258 LLSEKPAGYVGGNLR
+258 
-273 ETVRKVLTAAA
+273 
-284 KVAKAQ
+284 
-290 LTKLSEHTPPV
+290 
-301 FVSDEEHPAALIS
+301 
-314 VNTWGAV
+314 
-321 RTSET
+321 
-326 LYWQEFDHESG
+326 
-337 KLVSCRVGDMRPDGS
+337 
-352 PVRVHEMFSG
+352 
-362 FLNAKKLDSEAEEI
+362 
-376 EAFYDAWVLA
+376 
-386 AKLMMVQAAMPQ
+386 
-398 IYEPAEGCFAVRW
+398 
-411 IPATTSPEIRELTR
+411 
-425 ELGALFLRVDKPW
+425 
-438 LEILGR
+438 
-444 PDAMSAVTMGEIVLG
+444 
-459 IFIDSFVRA
+459 
-468 GFEKVRGETLLPD
+468 
-481 NTALFAADYTD
+481 
-492 TLENPENTA
+492 
-501 LRLRLS
+501 
-507 EWLSPLAQSTASVAV
+507 
-522 HLKPVLTVRD
+522 
-532 PWHGSEAHDT
+532 
-542 DKAAEEP
+542 
-549 LTVELGFLSMDENA
+549 
-563 SGGAVGAGYATLKR
+563 
-577 ILADPAFKP
+577 
-586 VRFDAMR
+586 
-593 TAARLSNHCAELTDL
+593 
-608 LRKGSET
+608 
-615 TLVTMQE
+615 MQE

-764 QRLLKETDTPIPTT
+764 QRLLKETDTPIPAT

-894 LAEHAW
+894 LAERAW
-900 RLLILDEAQAV
+900 RLLILDEAQGV

>member
-1 MARTEYGTTWWGE
+1 
-14 QWLNALTHIDYA
+14 
-26 NRIPRGKTYAN
+26 
-37 TGKVKSFRLDFEQH
+37 
-51 AVKARVIGHY
+51 
-61 DPFYTVTLK
+61 
-70 LPEISREQREKLLDA
+70 
-85 VASSPLIL
+85 
-93 AKLSARELSPD
+93 
-104 ILPLCEKIGI
+104 
-114 RLFPASWRDM
+114 
-124 DMQCSCPDSAVPCKH
+124 
-139 IAAVIYKM
+139 
-147 SQEID
+147 
-152 ANPFILFALRGID
+152 
-165 LTKELALRGVEIGRA
+165 
-180 LNSELPAWRDI
+180 
-191 LKRADPSDAAG
+191 
-202 TFDASVMQDSNI
+202 
-214 TDLYIDDD
+214 
-222 NTWSAPTEAET
+222 
-233 KEDWLRSL
+233 
-241 SALTFKTPA
+241 
-250 FEPDAQLA
+250 
-258 LLSEKPAGYVGGNLR
+258 
-273 ETVRKVLTAAA
+273 
-284 KVAKAQ
+284 
-290 LTKLSEHTPPV
+290 
-301 FVSDEEHPAALIS
+301 
-314 VNTWGAV
+314 
-321 RTSET
+321 
-326 LYWQEFDHESG
+326 
-337 KLVSCRVGDMRPDGS
+337 
-352 PVRVHEMFSG
+352 
-362 FLNAKKLDSEAEEI
+362 
-376 EAFYDAWVLA
+376 
-386 AKLMMVQAAMPQ
+386 
-398 IYEPAEGCFAVRW
+398 
-411 IPATTSPEIRELTR
+411 
-425 ELGALFLRVDKPW
+425 
-438 LEILGR
+438 
-444 PDAMSAVTMGEIVLG
+444 
-459 IFIDSFVRA
+459 
-468 GFEKVRGETLLPD
+468 
-481 NTALFAADYTD
+481 
-492 TLENPENTA
+492 
-501 LRLRLS
+501 
-507 EWLSPLAQSTASVAV
+507 
-522 HLKPVLTVRD
+522 
-532 PWHGSEAHDT
+532 
-542 DKAAEEP
+542 
-549 LTVELGFLSMDENA
+549 
-563 SGGAVGAGYATLKR
+563 
-577 ILADPAFKP
+577 
-586 VRFDAMR
+586 MR

-608 LRKGSET
+608 LRKSSET

-634 RLLGVKVI
+634 RLLGVKVL

-764 QRLLKETDTPIPTT
+764 QRLLKETDTPIPAT

-894 LAEHAW
+894 LAERAW